1 MSGDS
6 ADEEAARPTIGSRG
20 MPRRALALI
29 VALSVVGMLGI
40 GWLVDGL
47 PMAPTTATQGALS
60 EQMGLTTVTLISS
73 PAPLHANQP
82 ESFILQ
88 VTDVSGA
95 RVTGAQAQCALSMPA
110 MGMALPAEDALPS
123 QQPGEYVCGPQSL
136 DVGAWSLAITIT
148 LPDGTTGHTA
158 FQLNVI

>member
-1 MSGDS
+1 MSGES
-6 ADEEAARPTIGSRG
+6 AGEEAAPPSVGSRG

-40 GWLVDGL
+40 GWLVNSL
-47 PMAPTTATQGALS
+47 PMAPTTATQDTLS
-60 EQMGLTTVTLISS
+60 EQVGLTTVTLIPS
-73 PAPLHANQP
+73 PTPLYANQP
-82 ESFILQ
+82 ESFILR

-95 RVTGAQAQCALSMPA
+95 GVTGAQAQCALSMPT
-110 MGMALPAEDALPS
+110 MGMTLPS
-123 QQPGEYVCGPQSL
+123 VDAEPAAQPGEYVCGPQAL
-136 DVGAWSLAITIT
+136 DAGAWSLAITIT